1 MCTASWIHF
10 QGGFTLLF
18 NRDERRDRARGGKP
32 GIIEFPGGK
41 AVAPRDGKAGGTW
54 IFANDAGCAGA
65 LLNHYPQ
72 YDADTDVVHDFISR
86 GQLLL
91 KCSRASTPDTL
102 AETLRN
108 TLDSGPFRPFLLAFF
123 SPEKPPL
130 LWTWDGT
137 RLHPPS
143 TPDPPVTTSSWK
155 SSEVEA
161 ARRRAFENRFPTG
174 QPASPDDLE
183 AFHLGEDTPPGP
195 YGVLMDRDDART
207 VSFTRIDVG
216 PLHVQMTYR
225 ERLSGHR
232 FEAPRRTVLPR
243 RDSTTPSH
251 LPGHRSHHN
260 IRQCP

>member
-18 NRDERRDRARGGKP
+18 NRDERRDRAGGGKP

-72 YDADTDVVHDFISR
+72 YGADTDDARDFISR
-86 GQLLL
+86 GRLLL
-91 KCSRASTPDTL
+91 KYSRASSPDTL
-102 AETLRN
+102 AETLCN

-123 SPEKPPL
+123 SPEQSPL
-130 LWTWDGT
+130 LWTWDGA

-143 TPDPPVTTSSWK
+143 APEPPVTTSSWQ

-161 ARRRAFENRFPTG
+161 TRRRAFENRFPKG

-183 AFHLGEDTPPGP
+183 AFHLGEGTPPRP
-195 YGVLMDRDDART
+195 DGVLMERDDART

-216 PLHVQMTYR
+216 PLRVQMTYR
-225 ERLSGHR
+225 ERLCGDR
-232 FEAPRRTVLPR
+232 FEAPHRTVLPR
-243 RDSTTPSH
+243 RKSTTFPH
-251 LPGHRSHHN
+251 PPACRSHHR
-260 IRQCP
+260 IRTWH